1 MTGVSFVAAK
11 PSVPGTAAVIPLREE
26 AHLYLDLFM
35 PREGF
40 WATEHGP
47 GKSLRH
53 KTQKLRVGVGSARR
67 SPYGPGILHAFEGSG
82 SLMKSAQ
89 EAI

>member
-1 MTGVSFVAAK
+1 VTGVSLVAAK
-11 PSVPGTAAVIPLREE
+11 PNAPGTTAAIPLREE

-40 WATEHGP
+40 WAREHGL

-53 KTQKLRVGVGSARR
+53 KTQKLRLGVGSARR
-67 SPYGPGILHAFEGSG
+67 SPYGPGILHAFEGSE